1 MKKRILYL
9 SSFILIVLGV
19 GIFID
24 QALFKPTEINSFIAT
39 KIYSSPANKAFTDDN
54 FYKCVVDAYNKKN
67 NTSLPYTTNLSDE
80 QLKTI
85 TELSCRACCNKP
97 DNEKIKSID
106 GLEKLTAL
114 TYLNVEDNQLTSL
127 DVSKNTALEGLQ
139 ANSNKLISLD
149 VSRATA
155 LTYLHVSNN
164 ELTSLDVSK
173 NKVLVNL
180 DVGANQLTSINVSKN
195 TELAY
200 LFVFKNQL
208 TELDVSKNTKLITL
222 AAFRNL
228 LNELDVSDN
237 VLLETLLAESNELT
251 YINLINNINLK
262 YLCLTNNKLSS
273 LDISNNTKLTFL
285 DVGYWVHFSMN
296 SLGPSSNSRNLIEE
310 LNVKNNVLLENLYV
324 NNNELTS
331 LDVSKNTMLTTLY
344 ARNNQI
350 TSLDVS
356 KNTALTDLS
365 VGGNQLTSLDV
376 SNNTSLTR
384 LDVYDNQLTS
394 LDVSKNAALKELQAN
409 SNKLIS
415 LDVSGA
421 TALKELNVND
431 NKLTSLDVSKNTAL
445 KELQA
450 NSNKL
455 ISLDV
460 SRATALTY
468 LHVNN
473 NELTSLDVGNNELT
487 SLDVSNNKLTELDVS
502 GATALRYLNV
512 GNNELT
518 SLDVSNNTSLTRLDV
533 YDNQLTKLDVS
544 KNTALTSL
552 YVGGNKLTKLDVSKN
567 TALTDLG
574 VGSNQLTSLDVGK
587 NSLLTYLYVYGN
599 PFATNI
605 IIYKGSIN
613 TDGDNR
619 FVKLPEGKTSTLTRL
634 KSNNSVVNI
643 DGNNININ
651 KIGEYVV
658 TVDYKHD
665 IQSIFNT
672 YSGTYNIKVIE
683 ITSDKYMINEE
694 NSYIYTSTDI
704 DNDTILSNIN
714 LDSECT
720 KVIENNELVIKY
732 NDEVLKKFKIIN
744 ISSTKY
750 DLSKEYIYDNS
761 FNKDNINVINGT
773 SEVVDNELLIK
784 YNDEVLDKYKI
795 ISISSSKYDLNKE
808 YIYVGTGDIDL
819 DSIKVINGSYEVV
832 NNELILKYGEEVLDR
847 YKIVSI
853 SSSKYDLSKEY
864 IYDNSFNKD
873 NINVINGTSEVVDN
887 ELLIKYNDK
896 VLDRYKIVSIS
907 STKYDLSKEYI
918 YDNSFNKDN
927 INVTNGTSEVVDNEL
942 LIKYNDDVLERYKIV
957 SISSTKYDL
966 SKEYIYIGTGDIDL
980 DSIKV
985 VNGTIELVDNEL
997 ILKYG
1002 EEVLDRYKIIGIK
1015 FGDLKVNINL
1025 VVITKNI
1032 TYDVFIS
1039 NITTNGVTYKIF
1051 NGEEEITSGNISK
1064 GMVVKVY
1071 YNDEEVYTYNITD
1084 EYLEFMEPLEVVD
1097 ETKRI
1102 YNVKLNTSVNDLL
1115 SKINTSG
1122 TIIVRNNKNEV
1133 ISGNALVGTGTKV
1146 IIKLSSGTKEYTLV
1160 IKGDVTGTGTSSVSD
1175 VAKLYQYLKKKIN
1188 MEDYFIE
1195 AGNVVN
1201 TDNEIR
1207 INDVAKLYQ
1216 FIKGKLNSLE

>member
-19 GIFID
+19 CIFID

-39 KIYSSPANKAFTDDN
+39 KVYSSPANKAFTDDN
-54 FYKCVVDAYNKKN
+54 FYKCVVDAYNSENK
-67 NTSLPYTTNLSDE
+67 TSLPYTTNLSDS
-80 QLKTI
+80 QLGSIKK
-85 TELSCRACCNKP
+85 LSCNGYYKS
-97 DNEKIKSID
+97 DEEKIKNTN

-114 TYLNVEDNQLTSL
+114 TDLYFGDNQLTELDVSKNISLMYLRLSNNQLTNLDLSKNTALTHLDVGSNQLTSLDVSSNTLLTILGVDNNQITSLDVSKNTKLRELYVRKNQITSLDVSKNTAITGLYVSENQLTSL
-127 DVSKNTALEGLQ
+127 DVSKNTAL
-139 ANSNKLISLD
+139 IW
-149 VSRATA
+149 
-155 LTYLHVSNN
+155 LHVY
-164 ELTSLDVSK
+164 E
-173 NKVLVNL
+173 
-180 DVGANQLTSINVSKN
+180 NQLTSLNIIKN
-195 TELAY
+195 IS
-200 LFVFKNQL
+200 LFDLSAFKNQL
-208 TELDVSKNTKLITL
+208 T
-222 AAFRNL
+222 
-228 LNELDVSDN
+228 
-237 VLLETLLAESNELT
+237 
-251 YINLINNINLK
+251 
-262 YLCLTNNKLSS
+262 
-273 LDISNNTKLTFL
+273 
-285 DVGYWVHFSMN
+285 G
-296 SLGPSSNSRNLIEE
+296 
-310 LNVKNNVLLENLYV
+310 
-324 NNNELTS
+324 
-331 LDVSKNTMLTTLY
+331 
-344 ARNNQI
+344 
-350 TSLDVS
+350 
-356 KNTALTDLS
+356 
-365 VGGNQLTSLDV
+365 LDV

-384 LDVYDNQLTS
+384 LDVFDNQLTSLDISKNVALKELIASGNQLTELNINNNTSLTRLGIDDNQLIEIDISKNTALTSLTVDNNQLTS
-394 LDVSKNAALKELQAN
+394 LDVSKNI
-409 SNKLIS
+409 KLEQFS
-415 LDVSGA
+415 AS
-421 TALKELNVND
+421 
-431 NKLTSLDVSKNTAL
+431 S
-445 KELQA
+445 
-450 NSNKL
+450 
-455 ISLDV
+455 
-460 SRATALTY
+460 
-468 LHVNN
+468 
-473 NELTSLDVGNNELT
+473 
-487 SLDVSNNKLTELDVS
+487 
-502 GATALRYLNV
+502 
-512 GNNELT
+512 
-518 SLDVSNNTSLTRLDV
+518 
-533 YDNQLTKLDVS
+533 NQLTELDVS
-544 KNTALTSL
+544 KNTALTYL
-552 YVGGNKLTKLDVSKN
+552 VVQR
-567 TALTDLG
+567 
-574 VGSNQLTSLDVGK
+574 NQLTSLDASK
-587 NSLLTYLYVYGN
+587 NSLLTYLRVYGN

-613 TDGDNR
+613 IDGDNR
-619 FVKLPEGKTSTLTRL
+619 FVKLPEGKTSTLTSL

-658 TVDYKHD
+658 TADYKHN
-665 IQSIFNT
+665 IQSNFT

-683 ITSDKYMINEE
+683 ITSDKYVIDEE
-694 NSYIYTSTDI
+694 DSYIYTGTDI
-704 DNDTILSNIN
+704 DNDIILSNIN
-714 LDSECT
+714 LDNECT
-720 KVIENNELVIKY
+720 KVIENNELIIKY
-732 NDEVLKKFKIIN
+732 KDEVLKKFKIIN

-784 YNDEVLDKYKI
+784 YNDDVL
-795 ISISSSKYDLNKE
+795 E
-808 YIYVGTGDIDL
+808 
-819 DSIKVINGSYEVV
+819 
-832 NNELILKYGEEVLDR
+832 
-847 YKIVSI
+847 
-853 SSSKYDLSKEY
+853 
-864 IYDNSFNKD
+864 
-873 NINVINGTSEVVDN
+873 
-887 ELLIKYNDK
+887 
-896 VLDRYKIVSIS
+896 RYKIVSIS

-918 YDNSFNKDN
+918 YDNNFNKDNINITNGTSEIVNNELLIKYNDDVLDRYRIVSIFSTKYDLSKEYIYDNNFSKDNINVTNGTSEVLNNELLIKYNDDVLDRYKIVSIFSTKYDLSKEYIYDNNFNKDN

-1071 YNDEEVYTYNITD
+1071 YNDEEVYTYNITN
-1084 EYLEFMEPLEVVD
+1084 EYLEFIDPLEVVD

>member
-1 MKKRILYL
+1 MKKRIIYL

-39 KIYSSPANKAFTDDN
+39 KVYSSPANKAFTDDN
-54 FYKCVVDAYNKKN
+54 FYKCVVDAYNKMNK
-67 NTSLPYTTNLSDE
+67 TSLPYTTNLSDS
-80 QLKTI
+80 QLGSIKK
-85 TELSCRACCNKP
+85 LSCNGYYKS
-97 DNEKIKSID
+97 DEEKIKNTN

-114 TYLNVEDNQLTSL
+114 TDLYFGD
-127 DVSKNTALEGLQ
+127 
-139 ANSNKLISLD
+139 
-149 VSRATA
+149 
-155 LTYLHVSNN
+155 
-164 ELTSLDVSK
+164 
-173 NKVLVNL
+173 
-180 DVGANQLTSINVSKN
+180 
-195 TELAY
+195 
-200 LFVFKNQL
+200 NQL
-208 TELDVSKNTKLITL
+208 TELDVSKNISLMYL
-222 AAFRNL
+222 RL
-228 LNELDVSDN
+228 
-237 VLLETLLAESNELT
+237 SN
-251 YINLINNINLK
+251 NQ
-262 YLCLTNNKLSS
+262 LTN
-273 LDISNNTKLTFL
+273 LDLSNNTALTYL
-285 DVGYWVHFSMN
+285 DVD
-296 SLGPSSNSRNLIEE
+296 SNQ
-310 LNVKNNVLLENLYV
+310 
-324 NNNELTS
+324 LTS
-331 LDVSKNTMLTTLY
+331 LDVSSNTLLTNLGVD
-344 ARNNQI
+344 NNQI

-356 KNTALTDLS
+356 KNTKLTRLYARKNQITSLDVSKNTAITELY
-365 VGGNQLTSLDV
+365 VRENQLTSLDV
-376 SNNTSLTR
+376 SNNTALTY
-384 LDVYDNQLTS
+384 LDVNSNQLTSLDVSNNTALTYLDVDSNQLTSLNIIKNISLFDLRAFRNQLTELDVSKNTALTGLRVGSNQLTS
-394 LDVSKNAALKELQAN
+394 LDVSKNVALKELIADGN
-409 SNKLIS
+409 RL
-415 LDVSGA
+415 
-421 TALKELNVND
+421 TELNIN
-431 NKLTSLDVSKNTAL
+431 NNTSLTSLSVDDNQLTELDVSKNT
-445 KELQA
+445 
-450 NSNKL
+450 
-455 ISLDV
+455 
-460 SRATALTY
+460 
-468 LHVNN
+468 
-473 NELTSLDVGNNELT
+473 
-487 SLDVSNNKLTELDVS
+487 
-502 GATALRYLNV
+502 
-512 GNNELT
+512 
-518 SLDVSNNTSLTRLDV
+518 SLTGL
-533 YDNQLTKLDVS
+533 S
-544 KNTALTSL
+544 
-552 YVGGNKLTKLDVSKN
+552 
-567 TALTDLG
+567 
-574 VGSNQLTSLDVGK
+574 VGSNQLTSIDVSNNTALTYLVVQYNQLTSLDASK
-587 NSLLTYLYVYGN
+587 NSLLTYLRVYGN

-613 TDGDNR
+613 TDNDNR
-619 FVKLPEGKTSTLTRL
+619 FVKLPEGKTSTLTSL
-634 KSNNSVVNI
+634 KSVNSDVNI
-643 DGNNININ
+643 DGNNIISIN

-658 TVDYKHD
+658 TADYKNN
-665 IQSIFNT
+665 FGT

-683 ITSDKYMINEE
+683 ITSDKYVIDEE
-694 NSYIYTSTDI
+694 DSYIYTGTDT
-704 DNDTILSNIN
+704 DNNTILSNIN

-732 NDEVLKKFKIIN
+732 KDEVLKKFKVIN
-744 ISSTKY
+744 ISSSKY
-750 DLSKEYIYDNS
+750 DLSKEYIYDNN
-761 FNKDNINVINGT
+761 FNKYNINVTNGT

-819 DSIKVINGSYEVV
+819 DSIKVVNGSYEVV

-864 IYDNSFNKD
+864 IYDNNFNKD
-873 NINVINGTSEVVDN
+873 NINITNGTSEVVNN
-887 ELLIKYNDK
+887 ELLIKYNDE

-927 INVTNGTSEVVDNEL
+927 INVINGTSEVLNNEL
-942 LIKYNDDVLERYKIV
+942 IIKYNDDVLDKYKIV
-957 SISSTKYDL
+957 SISSSKYDL
-966 SKEYIYIGTGDIDL
+966 NKEYIYVGTGDIDL

-985 VNGTIELVDNEL
+985 INGTIELVDNEL

-1002 EEVLDRYKIIGIK
+1002 GEVLDRYKMIGIK
-1015 FGDLKVNINL
+1015 FGELKVNIDL
-1025 VVITKNI
+1025 VVITENI
-1032 TYDVFIS
+1032 SYDMFIS

-1051 NGEEEITSGNISK
+1051 NGEEEVTSGNISK

-1071 YNDEEVYTYNITD
+1071 YKEEVVYTYNITD

-1115 SKINTSG
+1115 LKINTSG

-1216 FIKGKLNSLE
+1216 FIKGKISSLE

>member
-1 MKKRILYL
+1 MKKRIIYL

-39 KIYSSPANKAFTDDN
+39 KVYSSPANKAFTDDN
-54 FYKCVVDAYNKKN
+54 FYKCVVDAYNKMNK
-67 NTSLPYTTNLSDE
+67 TSLPYTTNLSDS
-80 QLKTI
+80 QLGSIKK
-85 TELSCRACCNKP
+85 LSCNGYYKS
-97 DNEKIKSID
+97 DEEKIKNTN

-114 TYLNVEDNQLTSL
+114 TDLYFGD
-127 DVSKNTALEGLQ
+127 
-139 ANSNKLISLD
+139 
-149 VSRATA
+149 
-155 LTYLHVSNN
+155 
-164 ELTSLDVSK
+164 
-173 NKVLVNL
+173 
-180 DVGANQLTSINVSKN
+180 
-195 TELAY
+195 
-200 LFVFKNQL
+200 NQL
-208 TELDVSKNTKLITL
+208 TELDVSKNISLMYL
-222 AAFRNL
+222 RL
-228 LNELDVSDN
+228 
-237 VLLETLLAESNELT
+237 SN
-251 YINLINNINLK
+251 NQ
-262 YLCLTNNKLSS
+262 LTN
-273 LDISNNTKLTFL
+273 LDLSNNTALTYL
-285 DVGYWVHFSMN
+285 DVD
-296 SLGPSSNSRNLIEE
+296 SNQ
-310 LNVKNNVLLENLYV
+310 
-324 NNNELTS
+324 LTS
-331 LDVSKNTMLTTLY
+331 LDVSSNTLLTNLGVD
-344 ARNNQI
+344 NNQI

-356 KNTALTDLS
+356 KNTKLTRLYARKNQITSLDVSKNTAITELY
-365 VGGNQLTSLDV
+365 VRENQLTSLDV
-376 SNNTSLTR
+376 SNNTALTY
-384 LDVYDNQLTS
+384 LDVDSNQLTSLDVSNNTALTYLDVDSNQLTSLNIIKNISLFDLRAFRNQLTELDVSKNTALTGLRVGSNQLTS
-394 LDVSKNAALKELQAN
+394 LDVSKNVALKELIADGN
-409 SNKLIS
+409 RL
-415 LDVSGA
+415 
-421 TALKELNVND
+421 TELNIN
-431 NKLTSLDVSKNTAL
+431 NNTSLTSLSVDDNQLTELDVSKNT
-445 KELQA
+445 
-450 NSNKL
+450 
-455 ISLDV
+455 
-460 SRATALTY
+460 
-468 LHVNN
+468 
-473 NELTSLDVGNNELT
+473 
-487 SLDVSNNKLTELDVS
+487 
-502 GATALRYLNV
+502 
-512 GNNELT
+512 
-518 SLDVSNNTSLTRLDV
+518 SLTGL
-533 YDNQLTKLDVS
+533 S
-544 KNTALTSL
+544 
-552 YVGGNKLTKLDVSKN
+552 
-567 TALTDLG
+567 
-574 VGSNQLTSLDVGK
+574 VGSNQLTSIDVSNNTALTYLVVQYNQLTSLDASK
-587 NSLLTYLYVYGN
+587 NSLLTYLRVYGN

-613 TDGDNR
+613 TDNDNR
-619 FVKLPEGKTSTLTRL
+619 FVKLPEGKTSTLTSL
-634 KSNNSVVNI
+634 KSVNSDVNI
-643 DGNNININ
+643 DGNNIISIN

-658 TVDYKHD
+658 TADYKNN
-665 IQSIFNT
+665 FGT

-683 ITSDKYMINEE
+683 ITSDKYVIDEE
-694 NSYIYTSTDI
+694 DSYIYTGTDT
-704 DNDTILSNIN
+704 DNNTILSNIN

-732 NDEVLKKFKIIN
+732 KDEVLKKFKVIN
-744 ISSTKY
+744 ISSSKY
-750 DLSKEYIYDNS
+750 DLSKEYIYDNN
-761 FNKDNINVINGT
+761 FNKYNINVTNGT

-819 DSIKVINGSYEVV
+819 DSIKVVNGSYEVV

-864 IYDNSFNKD
+864 IYDNNFNKD
-873 NINVINGTSEVVDN
+873 NINITNGTSEVVNN
-887 ELLIKYNDK
+887 ELLIKYNDE

-927 INVTNGTSEVVDNEL
+927 INVINGTSEVLNNEL
-942 LIKYNDDVLERYKIV
+942 IIKYNDDVLDKYKIV
-957 SISSTKYDL
+957 SISSSKYDL
-966 SKEYIYIGTGDIDL
+966 NKEYIYVGTGDIDL

-985 VNGTIELVDNEL
+985 INGTIELVDNEL

-1002 EEVLDRYKIIGIK
+1002 GEVLDRYKMIGIK
-1015 FGDLKVNINL
+1015 FGELKVNIDL
-1025 VVITKNI
+1025 VVITENI
-1032 TYDVFIS
+1032 SYDMFIS

-1051 NGEEEITSGNISK
+1051 NGEEEVTSGNISK

-1071 YNDEEVYTYNITD
+1071 YKEEVVYTYNITD

-1115 SKINTSG
+1115 LKINTSG

-1216 FIKGKLNSLE
+1216 FIKGKISSLE

>member
-19 GIFID
+19 CIFID

-39 KIYSSPANKAFTDDN
+39 KVYSSPANKAFTDDN

-85 TELSCRACCNKP
+85 TKLSCYTYYKP

-114 TYLNVEDNQLTSL
+114 TYLNVESNQ
-127 DVSKNTALEGLQ
+127 
-139 ANSNKLISLD
+139 
-149 VSRATA
+149 
-155 LTYLHVSNN
+155 
-164 ELTSLDVSK
+164 
-173 NKVLVNL
+173 
-180 DVGANQLTSINVSKN
+180 
-195 TELAY
+195 
-200 LFVFKNQL
+200 
-208 TELDVSKNTKLITL
+208 
-222 AAFRNL
+222 
-228 LNELDVSDN
+228 
-237 VLLETLLAESNELT
+237 
-251 YINLINNINLK
+251 
-262 YLCLTNNKLSS
+262 
-273 LDISNNTKLTFL
+273 
-285 DVGYWVHFSMN
+285 
-296 SLGPSSNSRNLIEE
+296 
-310 LNVKNNVLLENLYV
+310 
-324 NNNELTS
+324 LTS

-344 ARNNQI
+344 ARKNQI

-356 KNTALTDLS
+356 KNTALTDLDVS
-365 VGGNQLTSLDV
+365 NNQLTELDISKNTVLTQLGIDDNQLVSLDVSKNTMLTTLYARKNQITSLDVSKNTAITGLYVSENQLTSLDVSNNTALIWLYVYENQLTGLNIIKNISLFDLRAFKNQLTGLDV

-384 LDVYDNQLTS
+384 LDVFDNQLTS
-394 LDVSKNAALKELQAN
+394 LDVSKNVALKELIASGNQLTELN
-409 SNKLIS
+409 INNNTSLTRLDIDDNQLIEIDIS
-415 LDVSGA
+415 KN
-421 TALKELNVND
+421 TALTSLMVGNNQ
-431 NKLTSLDVSKNTAL
+431 LTSLDVSKNI
-445 KELQA
+445 
-450 NSNKL
+450 KL
-455 ISLDV
+455 EQFN
-460 SRATALTY
+460 A
-468 LHVNN
+468 
-473 NELTSLDVGNNELT
+473 
-487 SLDVSNNKLTELDVS
+487 
-502 GATALRYLNV
+502 
-512 GNNELT
+512 
-518 SLDVSNNTSLTRLDV
+518 
-533 YDNQLTKLDVS
+533 
-544 KNTALTSL
+544 
-552 YVGGNKLTKLDVSKN
+552 
-567 TALTDLG
+567 
-574 VGSNQLTSLDVGK
+574 GSNQLTSLDASK
-587 NSLLTYLYVYGN
+587 NSLLTYLRVYGN

-619 FVKLPEGKTSTLTRL
+619 FVKLPEGKTSTLTSL

-665 IQSIFNT
+665 VQSNVNT

-784 YNDEVLDKYKI
+784 YNDDVL
-795 ISISSSKYDLNKE
+795 E
-808 YIYVGTGDIDL
+808 
-819 DSIKVINGSYEVV
+819 
-832 NNELILKYGEEVLDR
+832 R

-853 SSSKYDLSKEY
+853 SSTKYDLSKEY
-864 IYDNSFNKD
+864 IYDNNFNKDNINITNGTSEIVNNELLIKYNDDVLDRYKIVSIFSTKYDLSKEYIYDNNFNKD
-873 NINVINGTSEVVDN
+873 NINVTNGTSEVVDN
-887 ELLIKYNDK
+887 ELLIKYNDNI
-896 VLDRYKIVSIS
+896 LDRYKIVSIS

-918 YDNSFNKDN
+918 YDNNFNKDN
-927 INVTNGTSEVVDNEL
+927 INVTNGISEVVDNEL

-1002 EEVLDRYKIIGIK
+1002 GEVLDRYKIIGIK
-1015 FGDLKVNINL
+1015 FGELKVNIDL
-1025 VVITKNI
+1025 VVITENI
-1032 TYDVFIS
+1032 SYDMFIS

-1051 NGEEEITSGNISK
+1051 NGEEEVTSGNISK

-1071 YNDEEVYTYNITD
+1071 YNDEEVYTYNITN
-1084 EYLEFMEPLEVVD
+1084 EYLEFIDPLEVVD

>member
-24 QALFKPTEINSFIAT
+24 QSLFKPTEINSFIAT

-54 FYKCVVDAYNKKN
+54 FYKCVVDAYNSENK
-67 NTSLPYTTNLSDE
+67 TSLPYTTNLSDS
-80 QLKTI
+80 QLGSIKKM
-85 TELSCRACCNKP
+85 SCNGYYKS
-97 DNEKIKSID
+97 DEEKIKNTN

-114 TYLNVEDNQLTSL
+114 TDLYFGDNQLTELDVSKNISLMYLRLSNNQLTNLDLSKNTALTHLDVGSNQLTSLDVSSNTLLTILGVDNNQITSLDVSKNTKLRELYVRKNQITSLDVSKNTAITGLYVSENQLTSL
-127 DVSKNTALEGLQ
+127 DVSKNTAL
-139 ANSNKLISLD
+139 IW
-149 VSRATA
+149 
-155 LTYLHVSNN
+155 LHVY
-164 ELTSLDVSK
+164 E
-173 NKVLVNL
+173 
-180 DVGANQLTSINVSKN
+180 NQLTSLNIIKN
-195 TELAY
+195 IS
-200 LFVFKNQL
+200 LFDLSAFKNQL
-208 TELDVSKNTKLITL
+208 T
-222 AAFRNL
+222 
-228 LNELDVSDN
+228 
-237 VLLETLLAESNELT
+237 
-251 YINLINNINLK
+251 
-262 YLCLTNNKLSS
+262 
-273 LDISNNTKLTFL
+273 
-285 DVGYWVHFSMN
+285 G
-296 SLGPSSNSRNLIEE
+296 
-310 LNVKNNVLLENLYV
+310 
-324 NNNELTS
+324 
-331 LDVSKNTMLTTLY
+331 
-344 ARNNQI
+344 
-350 TSLDVS
+350 
-356 KNTALTDLS
+356 
-365 VGGNQLTSLDV
+365 LDV

-384 LDVYDNQLTS
+384 LDVFDNQLTS
-394 LDVSKNAALKELQAN
+394 LDVSKNVALKELIASGNQLTELN
-409 SNKLIS
+409 INNNTSLTRLGIDDNQLIEIDIS
-415 LDVSGA
+415 KN
-421 TALKELNVND
+421 TALTSLTVD
-431 NKLTSLDVSKNTAL
+431 NNQLTSLDVSKNI
-445 KELQA
+445 
-450 NSNKL
+450 KL
-455 ISLDV
+455 EQFSA
-460 SRATALTY
+460 S
-468 LHVNN
+468 
-473 NELTSLDVGNNELT
+473 S
-487 SLDVSNNKLTELDVS
+487 
-502 GATALRYLNV
+502 
-512 GNNELT
+512 
-518 SLDVSNNTSLTRLDV
+518 
-533 YDNQLTKLDVS
+533 NQLTELDVS
-544 KNTALTSL
+544 KNTALTYL
-552 YVGGNKLTKLDVSKN
+552 VVQR
-567 TALTDLG
+567 
-574 VGSNQLTSLDVGK
+574 NQLTSLDASK
-587 NSLLTYLYVYGN
+587 NSLLTYLRVYGN

-613 TDGDNR
+613 IDGDNR
-619 FVKLPEGKTSTLTRL
+619 FVKLPEGKTSTLTSL

-658 TVDYKHD
+658 TADYKHN
-665 IQSIFNT
+665 IQSNFT

-683 ITSDKYMINEE
+683 ITSDKYVIDEE
-694 NSYIYTSTDI
+694 DSYIYTGTDT
-704 DNDTILSNIN
+704 DNNTILSNIN

-732 NDEVLKKFKIIN
+732 KDEVLKKFNVIN
-744 ISSTKY
+744 ISSSKY
-750 DLSKEYIYDNS
+750 DLSKEYIYDNN
-761 FNKDNINVINGT
+761 FNKYNINVTNGT

-819 DSIKVINGSYEVV
+819 DSIKVVNGSYEVV

-864 IYDNSFNKD
+864 IYDNNFNRD
-873 NINVINGTSEVVDN
+873 NINITNGTSEVVNN
-887 ELLIKYNDK
+887 ELLIKYNDE

-927 INVTNGTSEVVDNEL
+927 INVINGTSEVLNNEL
-942 LIKYNDDVLERYKIV
+942 IIKYNDDVLDKYKIV
-957 SISSTKYDL
+957 SISSSKYDL
-966 SKEYIYIGTGDIDL
+966 NKEYIYVGTGDIDL

-985 VNGTIELVDNEL
+985 INGTIELVDNEL

-1002 EEVLDRYKIIGIK
+1002 EEVLDRYKMIGIK
-1015 FGDLKVNINL
+1015 FGELKVNMNL

-1071 YNDEEVYTYNITD
+1071 YKEEVVYTYNITN
-1084 EYLEFMEPLEVVD
+1084 EYLEFIDPLEVVD

-1146 IIKLSSGTKEYTLV
+1146 IIKLSSGAKEYTLV

>member
-19 GIFID
+19 CIFID

-39 KIYSSPANKAFTDDN
+39 KVYSSPANKAFTDDN
-54 FYKCVVDAYNKKN
+54 FYKCVVDAYNSENK
-67 NTSLPYTTNLSDE
+67 TSLPYTTNLSDS
-80 QLKTI
+80 QLGSIKK
-85 TELSCRACCNKP
+85 LSCNGYYKS
-97 DNEKIKSID
+97 DEEKIKNTN

-114 TYLNVEDNQLTSL
+114 TDLYFGDNQLTELDVSKNISLMYLRLSNNQLTNLDLSKNTALTHLDVGSNQLTSLDVSSNTLLTILGVDNNQITSLDVSKNTKLRELYVRKNQITSLDVSKNTAITGLYVSENQLTSL
-127 DVSKNTALEGLQ
+127 DVSKNTAL
-139 ANSNKLISLD
+139 IW
-149 VSRATA
+149 
-155 LTYLHVSNN
+155 LHVY
-164 ELTSLDVSK
+164 E
-173 NKVLVNL
+173 
-180 DVGANQLTSINVSKN
+180 NQLTSLNIIKN
-195 TELAY
+195 IS
-200 LFVFKNQL
+200 LFDLSAFKNQL
-208 TELDVSKNTKLITL
+208 T
-222 AAFRNL
+222 
-228 LNELDVSDN
+228 
-237 VLLETLLAESNELT
+237 
-251 YINLINNINLK
+251 
-262 YLCLTNNKLSS
+262 
-273 LDISNNTKLTFL
+273 
-285 DVGYWVHFSMN
+285 G
-296 SLGPSSNSRNLIEE
+296 
-310 LNVKNNVLLENLYV
+310 
-324 NNNELTS
+324 
-331 LDVSKNTMLTTLY
+331 
-344 ARNNQI
+344 
-350 TSLDVS
+350 
-356 KNTALTDLS
+356 
-365 VGGNQLTSLDV
+365 LDV

-384 LDVYDNQLTS
+384 LDVFDNQLTSLDISKNVALKELIASGNQLTELNINNNTSLTRLGIDDNQLIEIDISKNTALTSLTVDNNQLTS
-394 LDVSKNAALKELQAN
+394 LDVSKNI
-409 SNKLIS
+409 KLEQFS
-415 LDVSGA
+415 AS
-421 TALKELNVND
+421 
-431 NKLTSLDVSKNTAL
+431 S
-445 KELQA
+445 
-450 NSNKL
+450 
-455 ISLDV
+455 
-460 SRATALTY
+460 
-468 LHVNN
+468 
-473 NELTSLDVGNNELT
+473 
-487 SLDVSNNKLTELDVS
+487 
-502 GATALRYLNV
+502 
-512 GNNELT
+512 
-518 SLDVSNNTSLTRLDV
+518 
-533 YDNQLTKLDVS
+533 NQLTELDVS
-544 KNTALTSL
+544 KNTALT
-552 YVGGNKLTKLDVSKN
+552 
-567 TALTDLG
+567 
-574 VGSNQLTSLDVGK
+574 
-587 NSLLTYLYVYGN
+587 YLRVYGN

-613 TDGDNR
+613 IDGDNR
-619 FVKLPEGKTSTLTRL
+619 FVKLPEGKTSTLTSL

-658 TVDYKHD
+658 TADYKHN
-665 IQSIFNT
+665 IQSNFT

-683 ITSDKYMINEE
+683 ITSDKYVIDEE
-694 NSYIYTSTDI
+694 DSYIYTGTDI
-704 DNDTILSNIN
+704 DNDIILSNIN

-720 KVIENNELVIKY
+720 KVIENNELIIKY
-732 NDEVLKKFKIIN
+732 KDEVLKKFKIIN

-784 YNDEVLDKYKI
+784 YNDDVL
-795 ISISSSKYDLNKE
+795 E
-808 YIYVGTGDIDL
+808 
-819 DSIKVINGSYEVV
+819 
-832 NNELILKYGEEVLDR
+832 R

-853 SSSKYDLSKEY
+853 SSTKYDLSKEY
-864 IYDNSFNKD
+864 IYDNNFNKD
-873 NINVINGTSEVVDN
+873 NINITNGTSEIVNN
-887 ELLIKYNDK
+887 ELLIKYNDDVLDRYRIVSIFSTK
-896 VLDRYKIVSIS
+896 YDLSKEYIYDNNFSKDNINVTNGTSEVLNNELIIKYNDNILDRYKIVSIS

-918 YDNSFNKDN
+918 YDNNFNKDN

-966 SKEYIYIGTGDIDL
+966 SKEYIYVGTGDIDL

-985 VNGTIELVDNEL
+985 INGTIELVDNEL

-1002 EEVLDRYKIIGIK
+1002 GEVLDRYKIIGIK
-1015 FGDLKVNINL
+1015 FGELKVNIDL
-1025 VVITKNI
+1025 VVITENI
-1032 TYDVFIS
+1032 SYDMFIS

-1051 NGEEEITSGNISK
+1051 NGEEEVTSGNISK

-1071 YNDEEVYTYNITD
+1071 YNDEEVYTYNITN
-1084 EYLEFMEPLEVVD
+1084 EYLEFIDPLEVVD

-1216 FIKGKLNSLE
+1216 FIKGKISSLE

>member
-19 GIFID
+19 CIFID

-39 KIYSSPANKAFTDDN
+39 KVYSSPANKAFTDDN
-54 FYKCVVDAYNKKN
+54 FYKCVVDAYNSENK
-67 NTSLPYTTNLSDE
+67 TSLPYTTNLSDS
-80 QLKTI
+80 QLGSIKK
-85 TELSCRACCNKP
+85 LSCNGYYKS
-97 DNEKIKSID
+97 DEEKIKNTN

-114 TYLNVEDNQLTSL
+114 TDLYFGDNQLTELDVSKNISLMYLRLSNNQLTNLDLSKNTALTHLDVGSNQLTSLDVSSNTLLTILGVDNNQITSLDVSKNTKLRELYVRKNQITSLDVSKNTAITGLYVSENQLTSL
-127 DVSKNTALEGLQ
+127 DVSKNTAL
-139 ANSNKLISLD
+139 IW
-149 VSRATA
+149 
-155 LTYLHVSNN
+155 LHVY
-164 ELTSLDVSK
+164 E
-173 NKVLVNL
+173 
-180 DVGANQLTSINVSKN
+180 NQLTSLNIIKN
-195 TELAY
+195 IS
-200 LFVFKNQL
+200 LFDLSAFKNQL
-208 TELDVSKNTKLITL
+208 T
-222 AAFRNL
+222 
-228 LNELDVSDN
+228 
-237 VLLETLLAESNELT
+237 
-251 YINLINNINLK
+251 
-262 YLCLTNNKLSS
+262 
-273 LDISNNTKLTFL
+273 
-285 DVGYWVHFSMN
+285 G
-296 SLGPSSNSRNLIEE
+296 
-310 LNVKNNVLLENLYV
+310 
-324 NNNELTS
+324 
-331 LDVSKNTMLTTLY
+331 
-344 ARNNQI
+344 
-350 TSLDVS
+350 
-356 KNTALTDLS
+356 
-365 VGGNQLTSLDV
+365 LDV

-384 LDVYDNQLTS
+384 LDVFDNQLTSLDISKNVALKELIASGNQLTELNINNNTSLTRLGIDDNQLIEIDISKNTALTSLTVDNNQLTS
-394 LDVSKNAALKELQAN
+394 LDVSKNI
-409 SNKLIS
+409 KLEQFS
-415 LDVSGA
+415 AS
-421 TALKELNVND
+421 
-431 NKLTSLDVSKNTAL
+431 S
-445 KELQA
+445 
-450 NSNKL
+450 
-455 ISLDV
+455 
-460 SRATALTY
+460 
-468 LHVNN
+468 
-473 NELTSLDVGNNELT
+473 
-487 SLDVSNNKLTELDVS
+487 
-502 GATALRYLNV
+502 
-512 GNNELT
+512 
-518 SLDVSNNTSLTRLDV
+518 
-533 YDNQLTKLDVS
+533 NQLTELDVS
-544 KNTALTSL
+544 KNTALTYL
-552 YVGGNKLTKLDVSKN
+552 VVQR
-567 TALTDLG
+567 
-574 VGSNQLTSLDVGK
+574 NQLTSLDASK
-587 NSLLTYLYVYGN
+587 NSLLTYLRVYGN

-613 TDGDNR
+613 IDGDNR
-619 FVKLPEGKTSTLTRL
+619 FVKLPEGKTSTLTSL

-658 TVDYKHD
+658 TADYKHN
-665 IQSIFNT
+665 IQSNFT

-683 ITSDKYMINEE
+683 ITSDKYVIDEE
-694 NSYIYTSTDI
+694 DSYIYTGTDI
-704 DNDTILSNIN
+704 DNDIILSNIN

-720 KVIENNELVIKY
+720 KVIENNELIIKY
-732 NDEVLKKFKIIN
+732 KDEVLKKFKIIN

-784 YNDEVLDKYKI
+784 YNDDVL
-795 ISISSSKYDLNKE
+795 E
-808 YIYVGTGDIDL
+808 
-819 DSIKVINGSYEVV
+819 
-832 NNELILKYGEEVLDR
+832 R

-853 SSSKYDLSKEY
+853 SSTKYDLSKEY
-864 IYDNSFNKD
+864 IYDNNFNKD
-873 NINVINGTSEVVDN
+873 NINITNGTSEIVNN
-887 ELLIKYNDK
+887 ELLIKYNDDVLDRYRIVSIFSTK
-896 VLDRYKIVSIS
+896 YDLSKEYIYDNNFSKDNINVTNGTSEVLNNELIIKYNDNILDRYKIVSIS

-918 YDNSFNKDN
+918 YDNNFNKDN

-966 SKEYIYIGTGDIDL
+966 SKEYIYVGTGDIDL

-985 VNGTIELVDNEL
+985 INGTIELVDNEL

-1002 EEVLDRYKIIGIK
+1002 GEVLDRYKIIGIK
-1015 FGDLKVNINL
+1015 FGELKVNIDL
-1025 VVITKNI
+1025 VVITENI
-1032 TYDVFIS
+1032 SYDMFIS

-1051 NGEEEITSGNISK
+1051 NGEEEVTSGNISK

-1071 YNDEEVYTYNITD
+1071 YNDEEVYTYNITN
-1084 EYLEFMEPLEVVD
+1084 EYLEFIDPLEVVD

-1216 FIKGKLNSLE
+1216 FIKGKISSLE